1 MRRIVWFSCGAA
13 SAIAAKIACDNYN
26 NVEVVYCDT
35 LASEHPDN
43 KRFLNDVSKWIGK
56 EIKIIKS
63 DKFKDVDDV
72 IQKTRYMSGISG
84 ARCTVEL
91 KKKPRELYQKKDDT
105 HIFGFTAD
113 EQKRADRF
121 DDNNSINTE
130 WILIDNKI
138 YKDDCYRIL
147 KEANIELPM
156 MYKLG
161 FEHNNCIGCVKS
173 QSTGYWNK
181 IRKLFPK
188 VFETRCK
195 QSRLLGVRLLRQNGE
210 RIFLDE
216 LKETENAPDDNIEC
230 GVVCQMPL
238 ELE

>member
-1 MRRIVWFSCGAA
+1 MRKIVWFSCGAA
-13 SAIAAKIACDNYN
+13 SAIASKLA
-26 NVEVVYCDT
+26 VEKYKDCEVLYCDT

-43 KRFLNDVSKWIGK
+43 KRFLEDVSRWIGK

-63 DKFKDVDDV
+63 EKFKDVDDV
-72 IQKTRYMSGISG
+72 IAKTRYMSGISG
-84 ARCTVEL
+84 ARCTIEL
-91 KKKPRELYQKKDDT
+91 KKKPREMYQRIDDI

-121 DDNNSINTE
+121 DDNNNLNTE

-173 QSTGYWNK
+173 TSTGYWNK
-181 IRKLFPK
+181 IRKLFPE

-195 QSRLLGVRLLRQNGE
+195 QSRLLNVKLTRQDGK

-216 LKETENAPDDNIEC
+216 LRNDENEPDDDIEC

-238 ELE
+238 DLR

>member
-1 MRRIVWFSCGAA
+1 MRKIVWFSCGAA
-13 SAIAAKIACDNYN
+13 SAIAAKLATNKYPDC
-26 NVEVVYCDT
+26 EVVYCDT
-35 LASEHPDN
+35 LASEHHDN

-56 EIKIIKS
+56 EIKIIRS
-63 DKFKDVDDV
+63 EKFKDVDDV

-84 ARCTVEL
+84 ARCTTEL
-91 KKKPRELYQKKDDT
+91 KKKVREAYQRPDDI
-105 HIFGFTAD
+105 HIFGFTYD

-121 DDNNSINTE
+121 DDNNNLNTE

-138 YKDDCYRIL
+138 YKEDCYTLL
-147 KEANIELPM
+147 KNAGIEIPV

-173 QSTGYWNK
+173 ASSGYWNK
-181 IRKLFPK
+181 IRKLFPD

-195 QSRLLGVRLLRQNGE
+195 QSRLLGVKLLWKNGK
-210 RIFLDE
+210 RVFLDE
-216 LKETENAPDDNIEC
+216 LEIKDNDPEDDIEC

-238 ELE
+238 NFG